1 MKLKKYNDFIKESFG
16 TSQQYADFLTSK
28 AISSDIFSDSLFDVK
43 QFARVNN
50 YRYLVDSK
58 GHTINTEVDDNEKY
72 KILYT
77 CQIQYS
83 LVPGKNDFNKVLDN
97 LNTIKISVDE
107 MIDRVESEELKLE
120 INEYWLDKT
129 TGHERVTHTFSISFI
144 SDEIS
149 TKELK
154 DTFDIY
160 KKSQDKEYLEGL
172 KKLRDIYKEEDIDFD
187 RYMST
192 TDDDEYHFGE
202 YIFTIQVGVFMGEDL
217 YGVASY
223 NTKTKQFTIDYD
235 EISDSIDA
243 YREDNE

>member
-16 TSQQYADFLTSK
+16 TSQQYANFLTSK
-28 AISSDIFSDSLFDVK
+28 AISTDIFNDSLFDVK
-43 QFARVNN
+43 QFARVSN
-50 YRYLVDSK
+50 YRYLVDTK
-58 GHTINTEVDDNEKY
+58 GHAVNTEVDDNEKY

-107 MIDRVESEELKLE
+107 MIDRVEAEGLKLDK
-120 INEYWLDKT
+120 NEYWLDKT
-129 TGHERVTHTFSISFI
+129 TGHERVIHTFSISFI

-160 KKSQDKEYLEGL
+160 KTSQDKEYLDGL
-172 KKLRDIYKEEDIDFD
+172 KRLRQIYKEDNIDFD
-187 RYMST
+187 RCMDT
-192 TDDDEYHFGE
+192 TDDEE
-202 YIFTIQVGVFMGEDL
+202 YIEVGVFLGDDL

-223 NTKTKQFTIDYD
+223 NMKTKQFTIDED
-235 EISDSIDA
+235 EIANSIDA
-243 YREDNE
+243 YTFRDE

>member
-1 MKLKKYNDFIKESFG
+1 MKLKKYNDFIKESFS
-16 TSQQYADFLTSK
+16 TSQQYAHFLTSK
-28 AISSDIFSDSLFDVK
+28 AISTDIFNDSLFDVK
-43 QFARVNN
+43 QFARVSN

-58 GHTINTEVDDNEKY
+58 GHAINTEVDDNEKY
-72 KILYT
+72 KIIYT

-107 MIDRVESEELKLE
+107 MIDRVEAEELKLE
-120 INEYWLDKT
+120 KNEYWLDKT
-129 TGHERVTHTFSISFI
+129 TGHERVIHTFSISFI

-160 KKSQDKEYLEGL
+160 KTSQDKEYLDGL
-172 KKLRDIYKEEDIDFD
+172 KRLRQIYKEDNIDFD
-187 RYMST
+187 RYMDT
-192 TDDDEYHFGE
+192 TDDEE
-202 YIFTIQVGVFMGEDL
+202 YIEVGVFLGDDL

-223 NTKTKQFTIDYD
+223 NMKTKQFTIDED
-235 EISDSIDA
+235 EIVASVNA
-243 YREDNE
+243 YRYFMID